1 MSEKDQIPGESELAE
16 LCELA
21 AAVAVEAGRILS
33 ARFSPAGPTQAVR
46 SSVTSKSS
54 LTDPVSEA
62 DRASEQLIL
71 GRLAAARPDD
81 GVLAEESGARQGT
94 SGLTWVVDPLD
105 GTVNFLYGL
114 PVFGVSIALRS
125 RSATLVG
132 VVHDPSRGET
142 FTAVKGSGSFRDG
155 VRLLLFNGP
164 SPDKALLAT
173 GFSYDS
179 GRRRAEAG
187 LLANVIAHVRD
198 IRRAGAAALD
208 LCSVA
213 AGRLDGFFEAGLAP
227 WDIAAGALIVS
238 EAGGTVEEVPG
249 LLKDHPELPTITAC
263 APGLA
268 AGLREILL
276 AASEAAR

>member
-1 MSEKDQIPGESELAE
+1 MSERDQIPGMSELGE

-21 AAVAVEAGRILS
+21 AAVATEAGRILS
-33 ARFSPAGPTQAVR
+33 SRFSAAGPTQEVTN
-46 SSVTSKSS
+46 SVTAKSS

-62 DRASEQLIL
+62 DRASEQLIV
-71 GRLAAARPDD
+71 GRLAATRPDD
-81 GVLAEESGARQGT
+81 GVLAEESGANEGT

-114 PVFGVSIALRS
+114 PLFGVSIALRS

-142 FTAVKGSGSFRDG
+142 FTAIRGGGAYRDG
-155 VRLLLFNGP
+155 VRLLLRSGP
-164 SPDKALLAT
+164 SLDKALVAT

-179 GRRRAEAG
+179 GRRRSEAD
-187 LLANVIAHVRD
+187 LLSNVVAHVRD

-208 LCSVA
+208 LCWVA
-213 AGRLDGFFEAGLAP
+213 AGRLDGFYEAGLAP
-227 WDIAAGALIVS
+227 WDTAAGALIVS

-249 LLKDHPELPTITAC
+249 LLKDYPETPTLTAC
-263 APGLA
+263 APGLSA
-268 AGLREILL
+268 ALHEILL
-276 AASEAAR
+276 AAREAAR